1 MFKRFQPTMSKPKP
15 KKLPRQL
22 FINIENP
29 NTEDEYFAVS
39 EQNDQY
45 AEIGEKREVGVYEL
59 KETLIVEG
67 VVKITRK

>member
-1 MFKRFQPTMSKPKP
+1 MPKA

-39 EQNDQY
+39 EKNDQY
-45 AEIGEKREVGVYEL
+45 AEIGVKRTVGVYVL
-59 KETLIVEG
+59 SETLIVEG
-67 VVKITRK
+67 VAKITPQ